1 MFATDTSQGD
11 QSSDEIRPVNPPAK
25 RGSLIAVC
33 VAVALVAAALIWY
46 GRTAAFAWDEGYH
59 LVAAWL
65 IAHGKQP
72 YIDFVFPQTPLNAYW
87 NGFLLHTIGED
98 WRVPHTAAALLTSGG
113 VAMAAGYVYRRLPAP
128 LPWRTCA
135 AITTAVVMGFNAAV
149 FGFGTLQA
157 YGMCLFMIVAA
168 YLFTVTA
175 VDHPGLVRPGLAGLT
190 SGIAA
195 SSSLLSAP
203 VAPILLIWLL
213 IVNRVGGTMKKFVVF
228 CVGVLIAFVPLLRLL
243 IKAPHQVIFGFL
255 QYELLYRKVEWP
267 EATTHNLGEV
277 LSWGDSSQAV
287 LLVLLAVAG
296 VVYSRKKASLPSVAA
311 SEELVLLRDRSRAE
325 VYLCGTLGFVLTAY
339 LLTAR
344 PTFTRYFLLTVPF
357 LAMAA
362 ARGLYEVTERLST
375 RPRPWLA
382 AAILCA
388 LASYGLGAWLFAE
401 RDDMA
406 WSDLEQTAA
415 KVREVTPASASLL
428 ADETV
433 YFLLR
438 RMPPSGMELEDSH
451 KLTFSDA
458 EARAMHVVPRPK
470 LDLMIKAGRFD
481 TVEMC
486 DNDEI
491 ERIGLASLYQK
502 NATVGTCQVF
512 WKWGTAPK

>member
-11 QSSDEIRPVNPPAK
+11 RSPDEIRPENPRATV
-25 RGSLIAVC
+25 GTLIAVC
-33 VAVALVAAALIWY
+33 LAVALVAAALIWY

-59 LVAAWL
+59 LVAAWV

-87 NGFLLHTIGED
+87 NALLLRFVGED
-98 WRVPHTAAALLTSGG
+98 WRVPHTAAALLTSGAVG
-113 VAMAAGYVYRRLPAP
+113 MAAGYVYRRLPAP
-128 LPWRTCA
+128 LIWRTCA
-135 AITTAVVMGFNAAV
+135 AIATAVVMGLNAAV

-157 YGMCLFMIVAA
+157 YGMCLFMTVAA
-168 YLFTVTA
+168 YSFTVSA
-175 VDHPGLVRPGLAGLT
+175 VDHTGFVRPALAGLC
-190 SGIAA
+190 SGAA
-195 SSSLLSAP
+195 AASSLLSAP
-203 VAPILLIWLL
+203 VAPILLIWIL
-213 IVNRVGGTMKKFVVF
+213 IVNRVGSTAKKFVVF
-228 CVGVLIAFVPLLRLL
+228 CLGVLVAFVPLLRLL
-243 IKAPHQVIFGFL
+243 IKAPHSVIFGFL
-255 QYELLYRKVEWP
+255 QYELLYRKVEWDD
-267 EATTHNLGEV
+267 ATTHNLGEV

-296 VVYSRKKASLPSVAA
+296 VVYARKKA
-311 SEELVLLRDRSRAE
+311 DRSRAE
-325 VYLCGTLGFVLTAY
+325 VYLCGTLALTLTAY

-362 ARGLYEVTERLST
+362 ARGLYEVTERLSA

-382 AAILCA
+382 AAILCV
-388 LASYGLGAWLFAE
+388 LTSYGLGAWLFEE

-406 WSDLEQTAA
+406 WHDLEQTAA
-415 KVREVTPASASLL
+415 KVREVTPETASLL
-428 ADETV
+428 ADEPV

-438 RMPPSGMELEDSH
+438 RMPPPGMELEDSH

-458 EARAMHVVPRPK
+458 EAQTLHVVPRPK

-486 DNDEI
+486 DADEI
-491 ERIGLASLYQK
+491 ERIGLADLYQK
-502 NATVGTCQVF
+502 NVSVGTCQVF
-512 WKWGTAPK
+512 WKWGSAPK